1 MLNVK
6 GHFRTTVMNR
16 TTLTKILSNSTFAD
30 TTIPYRTFIDED
42 KSLIA
47 VANSFS
53 TQWSGRDISM
63 WSTSLLLY
71 DLDTLEL
78 KNFVENL
85 DYPVNDLSFHPKE
98 KIIALGIGRYDG
110 GAYYEGEL
118 LLWNYETNELNSI
131 LTDNREVIKCA
142 FSQNGEKLS
151 FTLNPT
157 DDLDC
162 PDYTDKQYD
171 LDFPIQSKIKIENL
185 KPVLVIDHIDNFNIE
200 DYNNRLSNADRV
212 LSDISNQ
219 KKQVY
224 KNRNLIWDIVFISK
238 NEFAL
243 ARNNATVEIWKIDT
257 GTVREIKLF
266 DTGDCV
272 ELFFNSTNN
281 SLLVNLWSRDF
292 QSENTNK
299 LFSIDLSNLE
309 FQEVINCSHTISK
322 SKNNYFLARQ
332 VDHSDKTK
340 KDFILNPSYKVVFEK
355 RFGHYDLFNHYLR
368 IDNSELLYYLVGNPK
383 EQHQNK
389 TLCSI
394 NPETYEIKEVWQ
406 LEKQPNHFNDL
417 NGIKINDYLIISGKV
432 YSSNRNPY
440 DTQELFCIDLATK
453 KEKWLRT
460 LSSQVCSFALLDNN
474 STLVLALT
482 NGQIELIESANG
494 KTMEVINRAK
504 NHSFARPLSLATFE
518 DKIAVGLTNGQ
529 IEIYDRK
536 KNGI

>member
-1 MLNVK
+1 M
-6 GHFRTTVMNR
+6 

-30 TTIPYRTFIDED
+30 TTVPYRTFVDED
-42 KSLIA
+42 KRLIA

-63 WSTSLLLY
+63 WSTTLLLY

-78 KNFVENL
+78 KNFLDNL

-131 LTDNREVIKCA
+131 LADNREVINCA
-142 FSQNGEKLS
+142 FSQNGDKIS

-171 LDFPIQSKIKIENL
+171 LDFPILAKIKLENL
-185 KPVLVIDHIDNFNIE
+185 KPVLVTDHIDNFNIE
-200 DYNNRLSNADRV
+200 DYNNRLNNANRE
-212 LSDISNQ
+212 LTNISNQ

-224 KNRNLIWDIVFISK
+224 KNRNLIWDIVFIGK
-238 NEFAL
+238 NEIAL
-243 ARNNATVEIWKIDT
+243 ARNNATVEIWNIDT
-257 GTVREIKLF
+257 GIVREIKLF

-292 QSENTNK
+292 QTDNTNK

-309 FQEVINCSHTISK
+309 FQEVSNCSHAISK

-340 KDFILNPSYKVVFEK
+340 KDFILNPNYQVAFEK

-389 TLCSI
+389 ILCSI
-394 NPETYEIKEVWQ
+394 NPATLETNKVWQ
-406 LEKQPNHFNDL
+406 LEIHPNHYNNL
-417 NGIKINDYLIISGKV
+417 NGIKINNELILSGKV

-453 KEKWLRT
+453 KEKWLRIV
-460 LSSQVCSFALLDNN
+460 SSQVCSFGIIDNG
-474 STLVLALT
+474 TTIVMALT
-482 NGQIELIESANG
+482 NGQIEFIESTNG
-494 KTMEVINRAK
+494 KTIEVINRSK
-504 NHSFARPLSLATFE
+504 NQSFARPLSLATI
-518 DKIAVGLTNGQ
+518 DNKIAIGLTNGQ

-536 KNGI
+536 KTAYNTLYKKFGFK